1 MELRQ
6 LKYFMEVAKREHMT
20 EAAEALH
27 VAQSAVS
34 RQIGNLEDE
43 LGVDL
48 FVRQGR
54 RVKLTPLG
62 RIFLERTTE
71 AMKLIESAKREVEE
85 HLEPEKGTV
94 RITFPISMAAF
105 TLPTAISRFRQDYPK
120 AKFQLKQ
127 GIYYNLIEDVV
138 NGEYNMALLAPVP
151 EDDPRVEGYT
161 LFREEVVAIVP
172 KTHRLSK
179 NNELSLK
186 QLEGEPFVVLPEGMY
201 FRELVI
207 QACLD
212 QGYYPNI
219 SFEGDD
225 VDALKGLASAGLGI
239 TLLPEV
245 TVMDNV
251 PHNTVKI
258 RIRDPK
264 VIRTVGVITPKGR
277 ELLPTERLFLQF
289 LKEFFENTVNV

>member
-48 FVRQGR
+48 FIRQGR

-71 AMKLIESAKREVEE
+71 AIKLIESATREVEE

-94 RITFPISMAAF
+94 RITFPISMAAY
-105 TLPTAISRFRQDYPK
+105 TLPTAISRFREKYPL

-127 GIYYNLIEDVV
+127 GIYYDLIEDVI

-151 EDDPRVEGYT
+151 EDERVNGYT
-161 LFREEVVAIVP
+161 LFSEEVVAIVP
-172 KTHRLSK
+172 NNNPLS
-179 NNELSLK
+179 NNKVLTLK
-186 QLEGEPFVVLPEGMY
+186 QLEHEQIVVLPEGMY

-207 QACLD
+207 KACID
-212 QGYYPNI
+212 QGFYPKI

-245 TVMDNV
+245 TVVDNI
-251 PHNTVKI
+251 PHNTTKV
-258 RIRDPK
+258 RIRNPK
-264 VIRTVGVITPKGR
+264 LVRTVGIITPKER
-277 ELLPTERLFLQF
+277 QLLPTERLFFEF
-289 LKEFFENTVNV
+289 LKEFFENKVNL

>member
-71 AMKLIESAKREVEE
+71 AMKLIESATREVEE

-105 TLPTAISRFRQDYPK
+105 TLPTAISRFRQKYPQ

-151 EDDPRVEGYT
+151 EDERVEGYT
-161 LFREEVVAIVP
+161 LFTEEVVAIVP
-172 KTHRLSK
+172 KTHTLST
-179 NNELSLK
+179 NSDLSLK
-186 QLEGEPFVVLPEGMY
+186 QLENEPLVVLPEGMY

-264 VIRTVGVITPKGR
+264 VIRTVGIITPKGR